1 MGVHQKLR
9 AILLTSTSRLM
20 EVTRR
25 QRRLWTNRVRRVTVP
40 LLHGGPLWFQDISLV
55 KGYWGWGLTMLLRL
69 WGEFF

>member
-1 MGVHQKLR
+1 MG
-9 AILLTSTSRLM
+9 T
-20 EVTRR
+20 VTRR
-25 QRRLWTNRVRRVTVP
+25 QRRLLTNRVRRVTVP